1 VLSCG
6 LIEVALPQDTAA
18 ETVMAQS
25 PFMRTIGAFALILAF
40 SLSAGLARP
49 CVAAEPVR
57 QRSILVLEEVD
68 FRSPFYSEI
77 FAGIRAA
84 AKAGRQGGTA
94 IYGESLDLTRFPGQD
109 YEASLVDHLKT
120 KYARRP
126 VDVIVSIGVASAKF
140 LKAWKQ
146 DIWPAPPIVYGFVPD
161 LAEVR
166 ALFLPNTTA
175 IFAKVSPTQSLVAA
189 RAVVSDLRSVVLV
202 GDAWKNP
209 LVYGHWKQDFAAA
222 MPALEVT
229 DLSGLTLR
237 EVRKR
242 VAALPDRSAILTS
255 AMYSDGEGTYYLPA
269 AALALVA
276 EAANRPIVIT
286 SDTFLGRA
294 GVGGFLLLPEI
305 IGREAG
311 QVALRIL
318 DGEAASS
325 IPSVVGDNV
334 KPIFDGRQLKLW
346 NASEADLPPGS
357 EVRFRE
363 KTFWEQYYWQSLTVA
378 IVILMQALM
387 ITGLLHERRLRYSA
401 EVEARQRMSELA
413 HMNRHATAGE
423 LSASIAHEISQPLA
437 AILINAETAEQ
448 MLKKPAPDIA
458 EIREIL
464 DNIRRD
470 DRRASEI
477 IRRLRQFLKK
487 APSETR
493 EVDLNDT
500 VAEVFRFLS
509 VQALTHDVQLVTDL
523 SPGEI
528 RVSGDKVQLQQA
540 ILNLV
545 VNAID
550 AAANLPEDRRR
561 IVGQTKLVNGNAVL
575 VSIIDAGNGI
585 LADEVTEIFKPF
597 FTTKTQGMGIGLS
610 IARTIVEAHGGR
622 IWAENAPDGG
632 AVFHISLPLTAA
644 QASGEQAA

>member
-1 VLSCG
+1 
-6 LIEVALPQDTAA
+6 
-18 ETVMAQS
+18 
-25 PFMRTIGAFALILAF
+25 MRTITAFALILAF
-40 SLSAGLARP
+40 SPSAGLIRP
-49 CVAAEPVR
+49 CLADEAPR
-57 QRSILVLEEVD
+57 QRSILVLEEAD

-84 AKAGRQGGTA
+84 AKQVRQDDTA

-120 KYARRP
+120 KYAHRP

-146 DIWPAPPIVYGFVPD
+146 DIWPEAPIVYGFVPD
-161 LAEVR
+161 LAETR
-166 ALFLPNTTA
+166 ALLLPNTTA
-175 IFAKVSPTQSLVAA
+175 VFAKVTPTQLLIAA
-189 RAVVSDLRSVVLV
+189 RAVVPDLKSVVLV
-202 GDAWKNP
+202 GDAWKSP

-229 DLSGLTLR
+229 DLSGLPLR

-269 AALALVA
+269 TALALVA
-276 EAANRPIVIT
+276 EAANRPVIIT
-286 SDTFLGRA
+286 SDTFLGRS

-311 QVALRIL
+311 QVARRIL

-325 IPSVVGDNV
+325 IPSIVGDNV
-334 KPIFDGRQLKLW
+334 KPIFDGRQLKHW
-346 NASEADLPPGS
+346 NASEANLPPGS

-363 KTFWEQYYWQSLTVA
+363 QTFWEQYYWQSITVV

-487 APSETR
+487 APTDTR
-493 EVDLNDT
+493 EVDLNET
-500 VAEVFRFLS
+500 VDEVFRFLS
-509 VQALTHDVQLVTDL
+509 VQALTHDVRLVTDL
-523 SPGEI
+523 APGEI

-545 VNAID
+545 VNAMD
-550 AAANLPEDRRR
+550 AVAGLPDDRRR
-561 IVGQTKLVNGNAVL
+561 VVGQSTLVNGTSAI
-575 VSIIDAGNGI
+575 VSIIDAGDGI
-585 LADEVTEIFKPF
+585 HADNAGQIFKPF
-597 FTTKTQGMGIGLS
+597 FTTKAQGMGIGLS

-622 IWAENAPDGG
+622 IWADNAPGGG
-632 AVFHISLPLTAA
+632 AVFNIGLPLSATGARRERAA
-644 QASGEQAA
+644 